1 MQVTETVAEGLKREF
16 TVVIPAQSFKERIET
31 RLKDRQRSMRL
42 PGFRPGKVPM
52 ALVAKHWRQQVTG
65 EELQSTIGDSSAQ
78 IVSDRGLRPAGQPK
92 IEITNFSDDADLEYK
107 MALELLPEIEPMDL
121 SQLELTRT
129 QVEVPDAE
137 IDQAL
142 ERLATDQAKSEP
154 VAEPRPAAKDD
165 VVVADFVG
173 RIDGVEFEGG
183 KAEGHYIRIGS
194 NQLIPGFEDQLVGA
208 MPGEKREVKVTFPA
222 DYPRRELADKQAVF
236 DVEVKELRQL
246 LPAAIDDELAKSL
259 GLDSLEALRQRVR
272 EQLEGEYGAAT
283 RTRLKRQLLDK
294 LAENHN
300 FEMPPGMVEAE
311 FQQIWSQVEADRQ
324 AGRTDPDDKDKSD
337 DDLKAEYR
345 AIAERRVKLGLL
357 LSEIGRRN
365 QVEVKQDEMG
375 RAIMAEARRYPGQER
390 KVIDFYQNNPDAL
403 ARVRA
408 PLYEDKVVDYILDTA
423 KVTDHKISPEQFA
436 EELKQD
442 EI

>member
-129 QVEVPDAE
+129 TVEVPDAE

-324 AGRTDPDDKDKSD
+324 AGRTDPDDKDKSED
-337 DDLKAEYR
+337 ELKAEYR

-357 LSEIGRRN
+357 LSEIGRRS

>member
-129 QVEVPDAE
+129 TVEVPDAE

-324 AGRTDPDDKDKSD
+324 AGRTDPDDKDKSE

-357 LSEIGRRN
+357 LSEIGRRS

>member
-142 ERLATDQAKSEP
+142 QRLATDQAKSEP

-194 NQLIPGFEDQLVGA
+194 NQLIPGFEDQLLGA
-208 MPGEKREVKVTFPA
+208 LPGEKREVKVTFPA

-272 EQLEGEYGAAT
+272 EQLEGEYGAAS

-324 AGRTDPDDKDKSD
+324 AGRTDPDDKDKSED
-337 DDLKAEYR
+337 ELKAEYR

-357 LSEIGRRN
+357 LSEIGRRS
-365 QVEVKQDEMG
+365 QVEVKQDELG

-423 KVTDHKISPEQFA
+423 KVTEHKISPEQFA

>member
-129 QVEVPDAE
+129 TVEVPEAE

-142 ERLATDQAKSEP
+142 QRLATDQAKSEP

-194 NQLIPGFEDQLVGA
+194 NQLIPGFEDQLLGA
-208 MPGEKREVKVTFPA
+208 TPGEKREVKVTFPA
-222 DYPRRELADKQAVF
+222 DYPRRELADKEAVF

-259 GLDSLEALRQRVR
+259 GLDSLEALRQRIR
-272 EQLEGEYGAAT
+272 EQLESEYGAAA

-357 LSEIGRRN
+357 LSEIGRRS
-365 QVEVKQDEMG
+365 QVEVKQDEIG

-390 KVIDFYQNNPDAL
+390 KVIDFYQNNPEAL

>member
-129 QVEVPDAE
+129 TVEVPDAE
-137 IDQAL
+137 IGQAL

-324 AGRTDPDDKDKSD
+324 AGRTDPDDKDKSE

-357 LSEIGRRN
+357 LSEIGRRS

>member
-1 MQVTETVAEGLKREF
+1 
-16 TVVIPAQSFKERIET
+16 
-31 RLKDRQRSMRL
+31 
-42 PGFRPGKVPM
+42 
-52 ALVAKHWRQQVTG
+52 
-65 EELQSTIGDSSAQ
+65 
-78 IVSDRGLRPAGQPK
+78 
-92 IEITNFSDDADLEYK
+92 
-107 MALELLPEIEPMDL
+107 
-121 SQLELTRT
+121 
-129 QVEVPDAE
+129 
-137 IDQAL
+137 
-142 ERLATDQAKSEP
+142 
-154 VAEPRPAAKDD
+154 
-165 VVVADFVG
+165 
-173 RIDGVEFEGG
+173 
-183 KAEGHYIRIGS
+183 
-194 NQLIPGFEDQLVGA
+194 

-324 AGRTDPDDKDKSD
+324 AGRTDPYDKDKSE

-357 LSEIGRRN
+357 LSEIGRRS